1 MRKMRESARV
11 DSRGKDSDLERKTMF
26 TDLSHRNHR
35 SSRAEKRRRRLW
47 RTIVLVVSVLLIVAA
62 FAGGFFWRSGKEA
75 RGAREEHHGP
85 TDAAARL
92 EARRLLDEGVRA
104 RHEERWQGAMNA
116 LAEARRT
123 DPEIGGIDVVIGEIA
138 LEQKDAKALRLA
150 ARQALQRG
158 QNEPAAKLLLALE
171 AWMQRGD
178 SDAVTAGNSAKQHL
192 VEAVESQPSSAA
204 AFFFHGELNRLLG
217 ESGEAKRSLQAA
229 LYRQTPWHSA
239 AVLGTKLQLA
249 ARESSEIGWTVW
261 APLADGQSEAVL
273 ELREAINRQS
283 PVEPALAQVLGAMS
297 SLQVLIILDEAA
309 VSAGLTREEFA
320 ALRRELRHLST
331 QANADSITIEAR

>member
-11 DSRGKDSDLERKTMF
+11 DSRGKDPDLERKTML
-26 TDLSHRNHR
+26 TSLSHRNHR

-47 RTIVLVVSVLLIVAA
+47 RTIVLVVSVLLIAAA
-62 FAGGFFWRSGKEA
+62 FAGGFFWRSGKGA
-75 RGAREEHHGP
+75 RVAREEHHGP
-85 TDAAARL
+85 TNAAAGL

-192 VEAVESQPSSAA
+192 VEAAESQPSNAA
-204 AFFFHGELNRLLG
+204 AFFFYGELNRLLG
-217 ESGEAKRSLQAA
+217 ESGAAQRSLRAA
-229 LYRQTPWHSA
+229 LHRQTPWQSA
-239 AVLGTKLQLA
+239 SVLGAKLQLA
-249 ARESSEIGWTVW
+249 AREASEAGRTVW
-261 APLADGQSEAVL
+261 APMPDAQAEALL
-273 ELREAINRQS
+273 ELREAVNGRS
-283 PVEPALAQVLGAMS
+283 VVHPALGGLLAALPAQQVLFMME
-297 SLQVLIILDEAA
+297 DAA
-309 VSAGLTREEFA
+309 FRAGFSPEEFA
-320 ALRRELRHLST
+320 TLQRDLRRSLGEDTGDGGRS
-331 QANADSITIEAR
+331 SP